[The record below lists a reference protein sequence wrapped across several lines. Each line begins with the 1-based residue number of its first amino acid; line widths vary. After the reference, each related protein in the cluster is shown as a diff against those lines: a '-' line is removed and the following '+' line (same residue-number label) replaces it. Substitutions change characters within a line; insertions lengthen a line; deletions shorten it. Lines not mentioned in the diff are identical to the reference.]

1 MIASNLSEIYRQLR
15 RIGAVRSKRDFS
27 MNFLGRNRAYLK
39 NLEARSPLTVRP
51 TVIRTLRARLAEIEK
66 FSPPGISE
74 ALRGIIAGID
84 QDCRVA
90 KLLGWR

>member
-1 MIASNLSEIYRQLR
+1 MIAANLSEIYRQLR

-27 MNFLGRNRAYLK
+27 TSFLGRNRAYLK

-51 TVIRTLRARLAEIEK
+51 TVIQALRARLAEIEK
-66 FSPPGISE
+66 FCPPGL
-74 ALRGIIAGID
+74 AGQIAGVTARID